1 MQEDAMTTTPYDNV
15 PVNLDGHNMQDYE
28 ATVRDFSFTIPE
40 HFNFGFDVVDRR
52 AADRT
57 KLALVWAS
65 RCGEEIRKY
74 TFYALQCLSNRCA
87 NVLREKG
94 ISKGDRL
101 FVMVPRI
108 VEWYAVM
115 LGCFKLGV
123 IPLPAP
129 SVLVPQDVAYR
140 VDQAEAVG
148 AVMWHEN
155 LDKIDELRGQCTSLK
170 HFISIG
176 GAASGWDDYTT
187 LTSAASPRLSPDEVE
202 RTRADDVMLIY
213 FTSGTTKFPKMVPHT
228 QASCGIGHII
238 TAKFWQDLKPTDLHW
253 TLSDTGWAKAAWG
266 KMFGQ
271 WQVGCAVMVHD
282 AGSRFDAST
291 HLRLIESCGVTTFCA
306 PPTVYRML
314 VLEDLSVYDLSSVR
328 HSLAAGEPLN
338 PEIIRAWKEYTGT
351 TIYDGFGQT
360 ETVNLIANFPCM
372 PIKYGSMGRPT
383 PGFDIE
389 VVDDDGKPLAQGE
402 EGNIAVRINP
412 EPPVGLFE
420 AYWKNDEAT
429 AESFRGDWYFTGDK
443 AYKDEDGYFWFVG
456 RADDVINASAYRIGP
471 FEVESAL
478 QSHPAVAESAVVGS
492 PDPLRGTIVKAFVIL
507 TPGYHPSDD
516 LVLDIQEH
524 VKRETAPYK
533 YPREIE
539 FLQELPKTVSGKIR
553 RVELRQLEEKRKLS
567 SSAQV
572 DEVEDC

>member
-1 MQEDAMTTTPYDNV
+1 MSLTTPYDNI
-15 PVNLDGHNMQDYE
+15 PVNLNGPNMHDYE

-40 HFNFGFDVVDRR
+40 YFNFGFDVVDRR
-52 AADRT
+52 ADDRT

-65 RCGEEIRKY
+65 RSGEEIRKY
-74 TFYALQCLSNRCA
+74 TFYDLQCLSNRFA
-87 NVLREKG
+87 NALRAMGVTKG
-94 ISKGDRL
+94 ERL
-101 FVMVPRI
+101 FIMVPRV

-129 SVLVPQDVAYR
+129 SVLTPHDVAYR

-148 AVMWHEN
+148 VVVWHEN
-155 LDKIDELRGQCTSLK
+155 LAKVDEIREQCQSLQ

-176 GAASGWDDYTT
+176 GNASGWECYET
-187 LTSAASPRLSPDEVE
+187 LTSAASPRLRPDEVE
-202 RTRADDVMLIY
+202 PTRADDILLIY

-228 QASCGIGHII
+228 QASYGIGHII

-266 KMFGQ
+266 KIFGQ
-271 WQVGCAVMVHD
+271 WQIGCAVMVHD
-282 AGSRFDAST
+282 ADGIFDAAT

-314 VLEDLSVYDLSSVR
+314 VLEDLSAYDFTSMR

-338 PEIIRAWKEYTGT
+338 PEIIRVWKEYTGT

-372 PIKYGSMGRPT
+372 PIKYGSMGKPT
-383 PGFDIE
+383 PGFNIE
-389 VVDDDGKPLAQGE
+389 VVGDDGNPLPQGE
-402 EGNIAVRINP
+402 EGNIAVRIKPN
-412 EPPVGLFE
+412 PPVGLFG
-420 AYWKNDEAT
+420 AYWKNPEAT
-429 AESFRGDWYFTGDK
+429 EESFRGDWYFTGDK

-456 RADDVINASAYRIGP
+456 RADDVINASSYRIGP

-492 PDPLRGTIVKAFVIL
+492 PDSLRGTIVKAFVIL
-507 TPGYHPSDD
+507 APGYQPSDE
-516 LVLDIQEH
+516 LVQKLQDH
-524 VKRETAPYK
+524 VKEETAPYK

-553 RVELRQLEEKRKLS
+553 RVELRQLEEQRKLGKNT
-567 SSAQV
+567 
-572 DEVEDC
+572 